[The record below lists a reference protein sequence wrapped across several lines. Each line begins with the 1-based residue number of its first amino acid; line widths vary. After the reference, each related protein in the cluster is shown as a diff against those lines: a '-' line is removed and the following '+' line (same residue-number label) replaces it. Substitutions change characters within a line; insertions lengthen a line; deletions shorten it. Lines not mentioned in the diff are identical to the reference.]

1 MARKITVTN
10 INDAPARKFQ
20 EGVISRRMVT
30 LPKDDSDRFMLSIM
44 TVAPGTKIPEGAYD
58 DKDEA
63 IYVIKGQF
71 KLTFKNE
78 TITLNPG
85 DALFIPM
92 GEASSMENPG
102 SETTELLAVIA
113 PSKNSEELEL

>member
-1 MARKITVTN
+1 
-10 INDAPARKFQ
+10 
-20 EGVISRRMVT
+20 MVT
-30 LPKDDSDRFMLSIM
+30 LPKDDSDRFMLSVM
-44 TVAPGTKIPEGAYD
+44 TVAPGVKMPEGAYG

-63 IYVIKGQF
+63 IYVLKGQF

-78 TITLNPG
+78 TIILNPG

-102 SETTELLAVIA
+102 NVTTELVAVIA
-113 PSKNSEELEL
+113 PSKNSEELESYIKIIYTSTYCIIIIEFYIF

>member
-1 MARKITVTN
+1 MTYFLWHKCYN
-10 INDAPARKFQ
+10 I
-20 EGVISRRMVT
+20 S
-30 LPKDDSDRFMLSIM
+30 L
-44 TVAPGTKIPEGAYD
+44 
-58 DKDEA
+58 
-63 IYVIKGQF
+63 

>member
-1 MARKITVTN
+1 MTRKITVTN

-44 TVAPGTKIPEGAYD
+44 TVAPGTKMPEGAYD